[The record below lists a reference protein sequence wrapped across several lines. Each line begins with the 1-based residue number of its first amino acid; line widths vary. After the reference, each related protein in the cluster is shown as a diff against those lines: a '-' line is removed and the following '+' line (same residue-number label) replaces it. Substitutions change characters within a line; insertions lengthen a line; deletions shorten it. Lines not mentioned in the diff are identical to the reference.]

1 MELVDTTADVSD
13 ADIKD
18 WGLASLTQAI
28 RGRTCVAYYDHNKD
42 ETGGFRVEIS
52 YAAARA
58 AAQKA
63 AADRKATAHDAHGN
77 PYHVPLWV
85 RG

>member
-1 MELVDTTADVSD
+1 MDRNLSVYVSD

-18 WGLASLTQAI
+18 WGLSEFRY
-28 RGRTCVAYYDHNKD
+28 RGRMFVAYYDHNQD
-42 ETGGFRVEIS
+42 EIGGFSVEIS